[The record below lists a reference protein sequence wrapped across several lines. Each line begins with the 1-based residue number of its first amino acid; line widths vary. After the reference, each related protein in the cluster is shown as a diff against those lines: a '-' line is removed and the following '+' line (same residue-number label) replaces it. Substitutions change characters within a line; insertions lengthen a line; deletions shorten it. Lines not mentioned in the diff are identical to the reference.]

1 MRFDD
6 KLFRCVEY
14 FGSKRIF
21 ELSAGIAFGADA
33 VPVIEIRGK
42 LRGGDFL
49 FVFRGRPH
57 SVGA

>member
-21 ELSAGIAFGADA
+21 ELSAGIAFRADA

-49 FVFRGRPH
+49 FISEDVLI
-57 SVGA
+57 A

>member
-14 FGSKRIF
+14 FGPKRIF

-33 VPVIEIRGK
+33 VTVVKIR
-42 LRGGDFL
+42 
-49 FVFRGRPH
+49 
-57 SVGA
+57 

>member
-14 FGSKRIF
+14 FGPKRIF
-21 ELSAGIAFGADA
+21 ELSAGITFGADA

-42 LRGGDFL
+42 LRGGDL
-49 FVFRGRPH
+49 FFISEDVLI
-57 SVGA
+57 A